1 MNQSLSTFLK
11 IAVTVLSI
19 TAFLFVFGYNMVSS
33 EVSEYQGKITG
44 VQTPSASK
52 AYSSN

>member
-19 TAFLFVFGYNMVSS
+19 TAFLFVFGYGMVNS
-33 EVSEYQGKITG
+33 EVDEYQGKITG
-44 VQTPSASK
+44 VATPAASK
-52 AYSSN
+52 AYTP